1 MRRALLTWYD
11 SNRRRLPW
19 RGDAPP
25 FTGSGARSEVEKR
38 RDRSLSGRSQPTLTA
53 MFKPKAAA
61 KPSEQDGK
69 AADAAPAA
77 APAAPPVPRSGY
89 ATWVSEIMLQQTR
102 VEAVIPHF
110 LRWMERFPTAQSLA
124 DAPEEDAVA
133 LWAGLGY
140 YRRARLLH
148 KGARHVRDALGGQL
162 PTTVEGLK
170 EVPGIGDYT
179 AGAVASIA
187 FDKQAPIV
195 DGNVIRVVARLAA
208 RPGAANDP
216 DLKRYSWAV
225 ASALV
230 PPAPARPAAD
240 NDEGRIGA
248 AAGAAAASPT
258 GRARADA
265 EPIDPEGASAD
276 ALQGDEERRAASQAA
291 PGTAAAAAAEAAAP
305 TMPKAEGDCPSP
317 PGESVEAALRRPGA
331 FNQALM
337 ELGATV
343 CTPQTPDCAH
353 CPVSDRCRAYAL
365 QRAGAPL
372 EAASTEVGDVEDLG
386 LGRHGAKA
394 GPRPSGPTVEVC
406 AFPAKAIKAASR
418 EEDVD
423 ARAVFLLQ
431 SQGRGQGGWILL
443 QRRPEA
449 GLLSGQWDLPQRI
462 TLVSAG
468 GKAAGKRA
476 RAEAVAAGSPGAK
489 LPRLAREASAS
500 EAGGAA
506 ASSAIDGA
514 VLVPPEAQRLAA
526 WAERS
531 YQYVFSGSTQ
541 QVSVH
546 CEHWT
551 TDSDA
556 EPSVPRAEGDWR
568 WVPLADLGQEA
579 LSSFAARALAAAI
592 RPPLKGAAAPALG
605 AHLRESGAKSVG
617 TILGRAKLLT
627 RAKKEGWWR

>member
-1 MRRALLTWYD
+1 
-11 SNRRRLPW
+11 
-19 RGDAPP
+19 
-25 FTGSGARSEVEKR
+25 
-38 RDRSLSGRSQPTLTA
+38 

-69 AADAAPAA
+69 AADA

-248 AAGAAAASPT
+248 AAGAAAASPA

-305 TMPKAEGDCPSP
+305 TRPKAEGDCPSP

-353 CPVSDRCRAYAL
+353 CP
-365 QRAGAPL
+365 
-372 EAASTEVGDVEDLG
+372 
-386 LGRHGAKA
+386 
-394 GPRPSGPTVEVC
+394 
-406 AFPAKAIKAASR
+406 
-418 EEDVD
+418 
-423 ARAVFLLQ
+423 
-431 SQGRGQGGWILL
+431 
-443 QRRPEA
+443 
-449 GLLSGQWDLPQRI
+449 
-462 TLVSAG
+462 
-468 GKAAGKRA
+468 
-476 RAEAVAAGSPGAK
+476 
-489 LPRLAREASAS
+489 
-500 EAGGAA
+500 
-506 ASSAIDGA
+506 
-514 VLVPPEAQRLAA
+514 
-526 WAERS
+526 
-531 YQYVFSGSTQ
+531 YVFSGSTQ

-551 TDSDA
+551 IDSDA

-592 RPPLKGAAAPALG
+592 RSPLKGAAAPALG